1 MLGAE
6 HSNYLSIGHLASL
19 SGNSLEVDA
28 ADVAPSAAADAA
40 APPSSDAVRS
50 LGLVELALEDGEQ
63 AAYSGERNRIAK
75 LASRLLLVRNHP
87 CSPV

>member
-1 MLGAE
+1 M
-6 HSNYLSIGHLASL
+6 HLASL

-28 ADVAPSAAADAA
+28 ADVAPSAAAA

-63 AAYSGERNRIAK
+63 AAYSGEENRIAK
-75 LASRLLLVRNHP
+75 ICLSTPFVVRYHP
-87 CSPV
+87 CSQVGRRE

>member
-1 MLGAE
+1 M
-6 HSNYLSIGHLASL
+6 HLASL

-28 ADVAPSAAADAA
+28 ADVAPSAAAAAA

-63 AAYSGERNRIAK
+63 AAYSGEENIIAK
-75 LASRLLLVRNHP
+75 LISSTPFVVRYHP
-87 CSPV
+87 CSQVGRRG